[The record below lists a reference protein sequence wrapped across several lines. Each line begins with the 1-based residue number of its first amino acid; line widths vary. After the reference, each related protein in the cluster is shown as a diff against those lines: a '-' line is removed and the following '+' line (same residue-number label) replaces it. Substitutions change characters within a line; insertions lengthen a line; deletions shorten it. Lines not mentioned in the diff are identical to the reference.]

1 MKLELLSG
9 KTGAEVTAIW
19 KDYHGA
25 KEGTHGIT
33 VPNKAEVAQLRAR
46 GKEFPMMVFPCFRDQ
61 GYFVLLSQWHAPGHW
76 MLTSLEDFKGLG
88 HGPLPL

>member
-1 MKLELLSG
+1 MRPLSPQRPPNETAAPQRAKSLFPSWSPKMAGLLVPRRLGEILKLELLSG

-33 VPNKAEVAQLRAR
+33 VPNKAEVARAQSALHVR
-46 GKEFPMMVFPCFRDQ
+46 
-61 GYFVLLSQWHAPGHW
+61 H
-76 MLTSLEDFKGLG
+76 
-88 HGPLPL
+88 